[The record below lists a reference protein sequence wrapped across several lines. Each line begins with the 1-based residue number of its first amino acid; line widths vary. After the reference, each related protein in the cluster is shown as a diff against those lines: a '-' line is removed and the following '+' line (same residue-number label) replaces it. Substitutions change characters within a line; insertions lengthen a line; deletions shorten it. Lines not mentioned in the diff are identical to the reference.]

1 MYSDRYWEV
10 FNEIDRDF
18 DDVAV
23 RTFKVGLP
31 AEHDLRNSLTKK
43 PVRSVCRLMDRIN
56 EYKRV
61 EEDQQQRKGKAKVI
75 PQDRRDFRSDRYNNN
90 KSRRDFVGQSRST
103 TPQVVNT
110 VFREPVHQVF
120 EKIKNESYFKWSNK
134 MGEGPMTC
142 NQSLHS

>member
-90 KSRRDFVGQSRST
+90 KSRRDLLGNLGLQLLKWLTQYSESQYIKSLRRSRMSHISNGQTRW
-103 TPQVVNT
+103 
-110 VFREPVHQVF
+110 
-120 EKIKNESYFKWSNK
+120 EKA
-134 MGEGPMTC
+134 
-142 NQSLHS
+142 L

>member
-61 EEDQQQRKGKAKVI
+61 EGDQQWGKGKLRWSHRIERMLAWI
-75 PQDRRDFRSDRYNNN
+75 DTAITNLGEIFLGNPDLLLLRWLALCSESLCT
-90 KSRRDFVGQSRST
+90 KS
-103 TPQVVNT
+103 
-110 VFREPVHQVF
+110 
-120 EKIKNESYFKWSNK
+120 
-134 MGEGPMTC
+134 
-142 NQSLHS
+142 